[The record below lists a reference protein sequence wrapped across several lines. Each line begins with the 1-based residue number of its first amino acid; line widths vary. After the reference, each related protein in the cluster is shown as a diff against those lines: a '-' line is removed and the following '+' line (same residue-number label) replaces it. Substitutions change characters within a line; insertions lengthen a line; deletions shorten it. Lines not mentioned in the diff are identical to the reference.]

1 MEQILRSLF
10 SITSYF
16 KEQNAHIVILMIQH
30 WTLSQLTREV
40 DVKSEPL
47 GVITR
52 RPHTPKQAFPT
63 ATAVEFYSWA
73 RESEDIIQNSQFKQ
87 KC

>member
-1 MEQILRSLF
+1 MEHILRSLF
-10 SITSYF
+10 PITSYF

-52 RPHTPKQAFPT
+52 RPHTSKQA
-63 ATAVEFYSWA
+63 AVEFYSWA

-87 KC
+87 KY

>member
-1 MEQILRSLF
+1 MEHILRSLF
-10 SITSYF
+10 PITSYF
-16 KEQNAHIVILMIQH
+16 KEQNAHIFILMIQH

-52 RPHTPKQAFPT
+52 RPHTPKQA
-63 ATAVEFYSWA
+63 AVEFYSWA

>member
-1 MEQILRSLF
+1 MEHILRSLF
-10 SITSYF
+10 PITSYF

-40 DVKSEPL
+40 DVKSEQL

-52 RPHTPKQAFPT
+52 RPHTLKQA
-63 ATAVEFYSWA
+63 AVEFYSWA